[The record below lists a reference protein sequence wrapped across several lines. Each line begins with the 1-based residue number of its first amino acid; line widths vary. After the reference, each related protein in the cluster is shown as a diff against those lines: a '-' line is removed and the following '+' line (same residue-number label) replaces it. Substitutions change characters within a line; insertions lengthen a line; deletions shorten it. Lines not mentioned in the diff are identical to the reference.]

1 MFYAHYTLLLY
12 FIPTSNPKL
21 FNLNSSLVIFPKKAD
36 PKRPTHKTIPSHSTS
51 IDFSALFPFIHR
63 PTSKYPT
70 PQRNK
75 EKTMEG
81 NNNHQNP
88 PKTQEDSK
96 ATKEADASSKRLING
111 HDKDMGEEKMKK
123 RESLSISFLSNA
135 SFMKWTM
142 KDVGNVLIDH
152 PIPFVFALSL
162 FYFMGVEYTLS
173 MVSPTSPPFDIGFE
187 LTQGLQGLL
196 ARRPDLNT
204 IFAALNTV
212 RFLNWCGWI
221 DY

>member
-1 MFYAHYTLLLY
+1 
-12 FIPTSNPKL
+12 
-21 FNLNSSLVIFPKKAD
+21 
-36 PKRPTHKTIPSHSTS
+36 
-51 IDFSALFPFIHR
+51 
-63 PTSKYPT
+63 
-70 PQRNK
+70 
-75 EKTMEG
+75 MEG
-81 NNNHQNP
+81 NNNHQSP
-88 PKTQEDSK
+88 SKTQEDSK
-96 ATKEADASSKRLING
+96 ATKEADDSGKRLING
-111 HDKDMGEEKMKK
+111 LDKDMGEEKMMK
-123 RESLSISFLSNA
+123 REYLSNIPFLSNA

-142 KDVGNVLIDH
+142 EDVGNVLIDH

-212 RFLNWCGWI
+212 RFLNWCCWI